1 VEEQESIFQ
10 HHRPDH
16 ILTAYFKNGKI
27 PHALLFTGTEGIGK
41 YAAGLQLAKACN
53 CEMPV
58 IPGDLSEGN
67 LLDSVSC
74 GGCKPCKKIES
85 GNHPDVIVMEP
96 SGAFIRIHQIRSL
109 NALLNLKPYEA
120 KMRVILVKSAD
131 TLNPE
136 AGNALLKILE
146 EPPDHTLIILNA
158 PQPADLLPTIVSRCQ
173 HIRFTPVSHDHVAA
187 LLENKFRIPSET
199 ANIITMV
206 TNGNLSKAEALAD
219 SNIKNP
225 WINQR
230 NWIIRA
236 CYLDGTKPIYRV
248 SMVSLMAF
256 AERLSKNKENLQDML
271 EIMKSWIRDIIVY
284 TYNPRRIINKD
295 LTQRIQYVS
304 QHMTIESLMVQI
316 EAVQKAQKDIAS
328 NANARIALEVM
339 VTKIAKMK
347 NEKSSWH

>member
-1 VEEQESIFQ
+1 
-10 HHRPDH
+10 
-16 ILTAYFKNGKI
+16 
-27 PHALLFTGTEGIGK
+27 
-41 YAAGLQLAKACN
+41 
-53 CEMPV
+53 MPV
-58 IPGDLSEGN
+58 IPGNLSGGN

-120 KMRVILVKSAD
+120 KMRVILVKNAD

-136 AGNALLKILE
+136 SGNALLKILE

-158 PQPADLLPTIVSRCQ
+158 PQQADLLPTIVSRCQ
-173 HIRFTPVSHDHVAA
+173 HIRFTPVSHDHVTA
-187 LLENKFRIPSET
+187 LSEKKIQTPSQT

-206 TNGNLSKAEALAD
+206 TNGNLSKAESMAD
-219 SNIKNP
+219 SNVKNQ

-230 NWIIRA
+230 NWVIRA
-236 CYLDGTKPIYRV
+236 CHLDGTKPISKV
-248 SMVSLMAF
+248 SVVSLMAF

-284 TYNPRRIINKD
+284 PYNPKRIINKD

-316 EAVQKAQKDIAS
+316 EAVQKAQKDIVS